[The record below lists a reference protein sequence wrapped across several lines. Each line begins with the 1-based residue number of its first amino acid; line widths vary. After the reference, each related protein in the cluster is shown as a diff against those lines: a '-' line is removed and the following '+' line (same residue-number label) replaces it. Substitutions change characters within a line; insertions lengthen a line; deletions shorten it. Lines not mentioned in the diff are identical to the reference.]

1 MQYTKSNEDAD
12 EIVNDTFLAI
22 WEKKDQLILDDS
34 LKSYLYTTVK
44 NKSLNWLKKRKVEL
58 TELDSNFDLADS
70 NTSAIEILQ
79 AKETEAAIFELIEK
93 LPNKCKQ
100 IFVLSRKEQLPN
112 KEIAAILEL
121 SEKTI
126 ENQITIAIKMIKNGL
141 KKKQNDDNG
150 FKIRFFPWM
159 LLWLEL
165 S

>member
-150 FKIRFFPWM
+150 FKIHFLPWM